1 MALLPAAQGKTVV
14 GSGDENGVNLMPL
27 YRPLAAVRTA
37 PASTTAIKWYT
48 AATLLFAAMCLAS
61 AAQAKSPPDSFA
73 DLAEKL
79 LPAVVNI
86 ATTQQVQQSGPP
98 SEQQRP
104 QFPPGSPFEDF
115 FKDFFD
121 RNQPKGGGKPRR
133 ANALGSGF
141 IIDPSGIVI
150 TNNHVIAEA
159 DEIKIIMQDDTEYT
173 AELLGRDP
181 KTDLAVLKID
191 PGNKT
196 LPYVKFGDSD
206 AARVGDWV
214 VAIGNPF
221 GLGGTVTA
229 GIISARGRDL
239 QGPYDDFIQ
248 TDASIN
254 RGNSGGPLF
263 NLQGEVVGI
272 NTAIFSQSGGS
283 VGIGFAV
290 SSRLAQPV
298 IAQLQEF
305 GRTRRGW
312 LGVFIQGVTDE
323 IAESLGLPKAEGA
336 LVSNITK
343 DGPAEAAGLE
353 KGDVILSFNNEK
365 VANMRQLP
373 RIVAGTPIGKAVPV
387 VVWRNGQKVTVQAKI
402 GELEAAEKAQLVP
415 ASRRQP
421 PDRAETGQIDSL
433 GLDLSMITDLL
444 RQKFN
449 IEKTAKGV
457 VITDV
462 AADSVAGAKGL
473 EVGDVIVEVNQN
485 EVVKPSDVAK
495 SVNEARE
502 KKLKSVLMLIS
513 RRGEMRF
520 VALRFKQG

>member
-1 MALLPAAQGKTVV
+1 MRTK
-14 GSGDENGVNLMPL
+14 
-27 YRPLAAVRTA
+27 RPIAVARTSS
-37 PASTTAIKWYT
+37 ASSSLWLQYSV
-48 AATLLFAAMCLAS
+48 ATLLFLAALLAS
-61 AAQAKSPPDSFA
+61 VAQAKAPPSSFA
-73 DLAEKL
+73 DLSENL

-86 ATTQQVQQSGPP
+86 ATSQQVKQEGPQSG
-98 SEQQRP
+98 QRQRP

-115 FKDFFD
+115 FKDFFE
-121 RNQPKGGGKPRR
+121 RGQPNGGKPRR
-133 ANALGSGF
+133 AHALGSGF
-141 IIDPSGIVI
+141 IIDPSGIVV

-159 DEIKIIMQDDTEYT
+159 DQIKVILQNDEEYT

-181 KTDLAVLKID
+181 KTDLAVLKIN
-191 PGNKT
+191 PGDTT
-196 LPYVKFGDSD
+196 LPFVPFGDSD

-221 GLGGTVTA
+221 GLGGSVTA

-263 NLQGEVVGI
+263 NLDGEVIGI

-298 IAQLQEF
+298 IAQLREF

-312 LGVFIQGVTDE
+312 LGVFIQGVTEE
-323 IAESLGLPKAEGA
+323 IAESLGLENAEGA

-343 DGPAEAAGLE
+343 DGPAEAAGLK
-353 KGDVILSFNNEK
+353 KGDIILSFNNQK

-387 VVWRNGQKVTVQAKI
+387 VVWRDGKAVTVEAKI

-415 ASRRQP
+415 VSRSQP
-421 PDRAETGQIDSL
+421 KDRAETGRIDSL
-433 GLDLSMITDLL
+433 GLDLSMITDPL
-444 RQKFN
+444 REKYS
-449 IEKTAKGV
+449 IEEAAKGV

-462 AADSVAGAKGL
+462 DADSVAGVKGL
-473 EVGDVIVEVNQN
+473 EIGDVIVEVNQH
-485 EVVKPSDVAK
+485 EVGNPADVTK
-495 SVNEARE
+495 RVNEARA
-502 KKLKSVLMLIS
+502 KQLKSVLMLIS

-520 VALRFKQG
+520 VALRFKKG